1 MNMTTFNT
9 FKFQN
14 IDSTSITA
22 VELCADGCQE
32 VVDQFISFMRGCGY
46 IDVNIYES
54 MSNAVEEY
62 DRYTNSL
69 KNSVE
74 SGLHEPM
81 GR

>member
-1 MNMTTFNT
+1 MTTFNT

-14 IDSTSITA
+14 IDSTSTTT
-22 VELCADGCQE
+22 VEVCVDGCQE

-46 IDVNIYES
+46 MDVNIYAS

-62 DRYTNSL
+62 DGYTNSL
-69 KNSVE
+69 KNGIE
-74 SGLHEPM
+74 SSLYEPK

>member
-1 MNMTTFNT
+1 MTTFNT

-14 IDSTSITA
+14 IDSIATTT

-46 IDVNIYES
+46 MDVNIYAS

-62 DRYTNSL
+62 DSYTNSL
-69 KNSVE
+69 KNNVE

-81 GR
+81 GK

>member
-1 MNMTTFNT
+1 MTTFNT

-14 IDSTSITA
+14 IDSTATTT
-22 VELCADGCQE
+22 VELSADGCQE
-32 VVDQFISFMRGCGY
+32 IVDQFISFMRGCGY
-46 IDVNIYES
+46 MDVNIYAS

-62 DRYTNSL
+62 DSYTNSL